1 VSLVLACY
9 FQILSN
15 MLRVKNLQAEKQ
27 EELLQHVTLHTYV
40 TPKHIHAARSKTN
53 SNCHG
58 WPALFMHS
66 QGSNFSLW
74 LLWRKHSQSA
84 QTGRACCTGLW
95 LPFQVPRLQIDW
107 CSSLIVTECDQQ
119 LFFLHVVRQFWMNAR
134 TQRLRIW
141 STCMTKLATYFQISH
156 KVDALHVRLESL
168 LNL

>member
-1 VSLVLACY
+1 MKQVMRVSTFEVQSSDGAARWLHSEGCSVSLVLACY

-53 SNCHG
+53 SNRHD

-74 LLWRKHSQSA
+74 LLWREHSQSA

-107 CSSLIVTECDQQ
+107 CSSLIMTECDQQ
-119 LFFLHVVRQFWMNAR
+119 LFSLHVV
-134 TQRLRIW
+134 T
-141 STCMTKLATYFQISH
+141 
-156 KVDALHVRLESL
+156 V
-168 LNL
+168 